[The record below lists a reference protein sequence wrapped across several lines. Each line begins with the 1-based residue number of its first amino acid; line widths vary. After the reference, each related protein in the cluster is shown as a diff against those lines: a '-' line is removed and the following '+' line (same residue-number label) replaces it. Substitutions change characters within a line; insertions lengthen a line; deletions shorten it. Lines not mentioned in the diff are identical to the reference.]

1 MTYGKFPE
9 VRLRRNRRQAWARR
23 MVAETE
29 ITTAD
34 LIQPLFVHEKGEAEE
49 ISAMP
54 GVKRYSIAQIV
65 MIATR
70 ARDLGM
76 PAIALFPV
84 VDAKLKDDEGSEA
97 LNPNNLICRTIK
109 AIKKQLGSTIGVI
122 ADVALDPY
130 TTHGHDGL
138 MDDEGRVL
146 NDPTVEILCKQAVV
160 LAMAGADIVAPS
172 DMMDGRVGAIRKA
185 LDAEGKY
192 NCQILSYAA
201 KYASSFYGPFREAIG
216 SSKALKGDKAT
227 YQMDPRNTDEALQE
241 VALDIAE
248 GADMVIV
255 KPGMLYM
262 DIIRRISKNFP
273 IHVFAYQVS
282 GEYSMIKAAAEKGW
296 LDYHSAMM
304 ESLIALKRAGAIG
317 IFTYAAIETA
327 EIIKKQ
333 RVDEC
338 SFSG

>member
-9 VRLRRNRRQAWARR
+9 VRLRRNRRQAWTRR

-34 LIQPLFVHEKGEAEE
+34 LIQPLFVHEKADSEE
-49 ISAMP
+49 VSAMP

-65 MIATR
+65 LIATR
-70 ARDLGM
+70 CRDLGI

-84 VDAKLKDDEGSEA
+84 VDPKLKDANGSEA
-97 LNPNNLICRTIK
+97 LNENNLICRTIK

-130 TTHGHDGL
+130 TTHGHDGVVN
-138 MDDEGRVL
+138 ENGKVL
-146 NDPTVEILCKQAVV
+146 NDATVDILCKQAAT
-160 LAMAGADIVAPS
+160 LAKAGADIVAPS
-172 DMMDGRVGAIRKA
+172 DMMDGRVGQIRKT
-185 LDAEGKY
+185 LDEENQY

-201 KYASSFYGPFREAIG
+201 KYASSFYGPFREAVG
-216 SSKALKGDKAT
+216 AAKVDGDKAT
-227 YQMDPRNTDEALQE
+227 YQMDPRNTDEALRE
-241 VALDIAE
+241 VALDIEE

-296 LDYHSAMM
+296 LDYHQAMM

-317 IFTYAAIETA
+317 IFTYAALETA

>member
-1 MTYGKFPE
+1 
-9 VRLRRNRRQAWARR
+9 

-34 LIQPLFVHEKGEAEE
+34 LIQPLFVHEKAESVE
-49 ISAMP
+49 IESMP

-65 MIATR
+65 MIAMR
-70 ARDLGM
+70 CRDLGM

-84 VDAKLKDDEGSEA
+84 VDAKLRDETGSEA
-97 LNPNNLICRTIK
+97 LNPENLLCRTIK
-109 AIKKQLGSTIGVI
+109 AIKKQLGNTIGVI

-130 TTHGHDGL
+130 TSHGHDGL
-138 MDDEGRVL
+138 VNENNKVV
-146 NDPTVEILCKQAVV
+146 NDSTVEMLCKQSVV
-160 LAMAGADIVAPS
+160 LAKAGADIVAPS

-185 LDAEGKY
+185 LDADGEY

-201 KYASSFYGPFREAIG
+201 KYASGFYGPFRDAIG
-216 SSKALKGDKAT
+216 TSGTLKGDKAT
-227 YQMDPRNTDEALQE
+227 YQMDPRNTDEALRE
-241 VALDIAE
+241 VALDIEE

-255 KPGMLYM
+255 KPGMPYM
-262 DIIRRISKNFP
+262 DIVRRISKNFP

-282 GEYSMIKAAAEKGW
+282 GEYAMIKAAAEKGW
-296 LDYHSAMM
+296 LDYHSTMM

-317 IFTYAAIETA
+317 IFSYAALETA
-327 EIIKKQ
+327 EVIKKQ

>member
-1 MTYGKFPE
+1 
-9 VRLRRNRRQAWARR
+9 
-23 MVAETE
+23 
-29 ITTAD
+29 
-34 LIQPLFVHEKGEAEE
+34 
-49 ISAMP
+49 MP
-54 GVKRYSIAQIV
+54 GIKRYSIAQIV
-65 MIATR
+65 MIAMR
-70 ARDLGM
+70 CRDLGM

-84 VDAKLKDDEGSEA
+84 VDPSLKDAVGSEA
-97 LNPNNLICRTIK
+97 LNPNNLICRTII
-109 AIKKQLGSTIGVI
+109 AIKKQLGTTIGVI

-138 MDDEGRVL
+138 VDEEGKVL
-146 NDPTVEILCKQAVV
+146 NDETVEILCKQAVV
-160 LAMAGADIVAPS
+160 LAQAGADIVAPS

-185 LDAEGKY
+185 LDASGAH

-216 SSKALKGDKAT
+216 SASALEGAIKTDKAT
-227 YQMDPRNTDEALQE
+227 YQMDPRNTDEALRE
-241 VALDIAE
+241 VALDIEE

-262 DIIRRISKNFP
+262 DIIRRIAKNFP

-282 GEYSMIKAAAEKGW
+282 GEYSMIKAAAERGW
-296 LDYHSAMM
+296 LDYHQAMM

-317 IFTYAAIETA
+317 IFSYAALETA

-333 RVDEC
+333 RVEEC

>member
-1 MTYGKFPE
+1 MTYGKFPD

-34 LIQPLFVHEKGEAEE
+34 LIQPLFVHEKPESEE

-54 GVKRYSIAQIV
+54 GIKRYSIAQIV
-65 MIATR
+65 MIAMR

-84 VDAKLKDDEGSEA
+84 VDPELKDETGTEA
-97 LNPNNLICRTIK
+97 LNENNLICRTIK

-130 TTHGHDGL
+130 TNHGHDGIVNK
-138 MDDEGRVL
+138 EGKVL
-146 NDPTVEILCKQAVV
+146 NDETVEFLCKQSVI
-160 LAMAGADIVAPS
+160 LAKAGADIVAPS

-185 LDAEGKY
+185 LDANGAY

-227 YQMDPRNTDEALQE
+227 YQMDPRNTDEALRE
-241 VALDIAE
+241 VALDIEE

-282 GEYSMIKAAAEKGW
+282 GEYSMIKAAAERGW

-317 IFTYAAIETA
+317 IFSYAALETA
-327 EIIKKQ
+327 ETIKKQ

>member
-1 MTYGKFPE
+1 
-9 VRLRRNRRQAWARR
+9 

-34 LIQPLFVHEKGEAEE
+34 LIQPLFVHEKAEADE
-49 ISAMP
+49 IKSMP

-65 MIATR
+65 LIATR
-70 ARDLGM
+70 CRDLGI

-84 VDAKLKDDEGSEA
+84 VDPKLKDEDGREA
-97 LNPNNLICRTIK
+97 LNPKNLICRTIK
-109 AIKKQLGSTIGVI
+109 AIKKQLGDSIGII

-130 TTHGHDGL
+130 TTHGHDGVIN
-138 MDDEGRVL
+138 DSGKVL
-146 NDPTVEILCKQAVV
+146 NDKTVEILCKQAVI
-160 LAMAGADIVAPS
+160 LAEAGADIVAPS

-185 LDAEGKY
+185 LDKSGKY

-201 KYASSFYGPFREAIG
+201 KYASSLYGPFRDAIG
-216 SSKALKGDKAT
+216 SAKALKGDKGT
-227 YQMDPRNTDEALQE
+227 YQMDPRNTDEALRE
-241 VALDIAE
+241 VALDIEE
-248 GADMVIV
+248 GADMIIV

-262 DIIRRISKNFP
+262 DIIRRVSKNFP

-282 GEYSMIKAAAEKGW
+282 GEYAMIKAAAERGW
-296 LDYHSAMM
+296 LDYHQTMM

-317 IFTYAAIETA
+317 IFTYAALETA